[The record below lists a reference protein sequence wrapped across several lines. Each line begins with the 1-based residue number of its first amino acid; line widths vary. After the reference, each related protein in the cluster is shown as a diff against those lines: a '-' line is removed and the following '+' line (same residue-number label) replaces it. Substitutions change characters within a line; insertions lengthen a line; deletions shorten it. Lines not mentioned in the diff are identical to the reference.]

1 MTFCDNTQCPRHTE
15 YSGGRF
21 VFHQGDK
28 KWYCAECTKI
38 RAVMN
43 PGKALWDYS
52 TTHFDGQKRYIGSLA
67 NMRKLEQ
74 QFGVSNQAANFME
87 GSWK

>member
-1 MTFCDNTQCPRHTE
+1 
-15 YSGGRF
+15 
-21 VFHQGDK
+21 
-28 KWYCAECTKI
+28 
-38 RAVMN
+38 MN
-43 PGKALWDYS
+43 PGKNLWDYS